1 VMISLT
7 SQARNK
13 AEQLPAL
20 RKTGLIPGVLY
31 GPKTKSA
38 LVKVDAKEFQ
48 KVYHEAGESSL
59 VTLRSQ
65 EGESPVLIR
74 EIQREPLKGGVIHVD
89 FYQPRLDEEIEVSV
103 PLVFEGEAPAQKD
116 LGGTFVKNIQE
127 VEVRALPQNLPHEIV
142 VDISK
147 LVTFEDHILVQDLVH
162 DARVH
167 ILREPDEVVAQVV
180 ETQDVE
186 AELEQPVEENVEAVE
201 SSKPEKKEEEGEG
214 ETAEEKPE

>member
-1 VMISLT
+1 MISLT

-89 FYQPRLDEEIEVSV
+89 FYQPRLDEEIEV
-103 PLVFEGEAPAQKD
+103 
-116 LGGTFVKNIQE
+116 
-127 VEVRALPQNLPHEIV
+127 
-142 VDISK
+142 
-147 LVTFEDHILVQDLVH
+147 
-162 DARVH
+162 
-167 ILREPDEVVAQVV
+167 
-180 ETQDVE
+180 
-186 AELEQPVEENVEAVE
+186 
-201 SSKPEKKEEEGEG
+201 
-214 ETAEEKPE
+214 